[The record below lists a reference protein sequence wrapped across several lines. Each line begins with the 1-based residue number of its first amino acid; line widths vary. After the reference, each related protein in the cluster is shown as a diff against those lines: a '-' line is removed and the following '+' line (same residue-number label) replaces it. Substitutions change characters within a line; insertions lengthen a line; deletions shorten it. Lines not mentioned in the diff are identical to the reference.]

1 MEKCGN
7 YDCYIS
13 PNPISDD
20 KEMCIGACVKDT
32 AANVIM
38 LIVVAKRGNKTD
50 HVQQYKSRTPVCYIS
65 ADTARKLQVDDQAA
79 LFLIYH
85 ELGHVVIGTARN
97 KKKTRNRDNHL
108 LDGLTN
114 GIVDPD
120 ELAADA
126 FAAAY
131 IGIEDSIKALEQERD
146 SYFLSFQNKILPNKT
161 MPAIAYQEMSLR
173 IEALKKLLEKEQ

>member
-1 MEKCGN
+1 MEKYGN

-13 PNPISDD
+13 QTPISDE

-50 HVQQYKSRTPVCYIS
+50 YVQQYKSRTPVCYIS

>member
-1 MEKCGN
+1 M
-7 YDCYIS
+7 
-13 PNPISDD
+13 
-20 KEMCIGACVKDT
+20 
-32 AANVIM
+32 
-38 LIVVAKRGNKTD
+38 
-50 HVQQYKSRTPVCYIS
+50 
-65 ADTARKLQVDDQAA
+65 
-79 LFLIYH
+79 
-85 ELGHVVIGTARN
+85 
-97 KKKTRNRDNHL
+97 
-108 LDGLTN
+108 TN